1 MIKFF
6 WNSNNYNIGEK
17 DIFWGQYHKKN
28 SNLWIKSI
36 LKKVDFKI
44 IKDIHEIKSQDKLII
59 IDSYIHKKIQFY
71 SKIKLA
77 CDKIFLF
84 HLGDEIFHEPK
95 MIKEIYSNCQFV
107 WRTFCSNLYFNE
119 KNVNC
124 IPVGYK
130 SGINLKNISVTKDL
144 RWAFIGTPHKSSRHD
159 LLFNLSEIKPNFVYK
174 TGKFGDQNSLNS
186 DQINEIFFKTD
197 FIPCPNGFFH
207 PETYRVYEALE
218 SGCIPIVEDSY
229 NYYERLFP
237 KNPFIKIN
245 KWSEAKTIIKQWNKK
260 NIEKKKNECIKWW
273 NDYKSILKNSIK
285 QKIN

>member
-1 MIKFF
+1 MIKFL

-17 DIFWGQYHKKN
+17 DIFWGLYHKKN

-44 IKDIHEIKSQDKLII
+44 IKDISEIQSKDKLIV

-71 SKIKLA
+71 SKIKLF
-77 CDKIFLF
+77 CDQIFLF

-95 MIKEIYSNCQFV
+95 AIREIYSNCQFV
-107 WRTFCSNLYFNE
+107 WRTFCSNLYFNAN
-119 KNVNC
+119 NVNC

-130 SGINLKNISVTKDL
+130 SGISLTNISVTRNL
-144 RWAFIGTPHKSSRHD
+144 RWAFVGTPHKSSRHD
-159 LLFNLSEIKPNFVYK
+159 LLFNLSEIKPNFIHE
-174 TGKFGDQNSLNS
+174 TGKFGDKNSLNS
-186 DQINEIFFKTD
+186 DQISEIFTKTD

-218 SGCIPIVEDSY
+218 CGCIPIVEDSY

-237 KNPFIKIN
+237 QNPFIKIS

-273 NDYKSILKNSIK
+273 NDYKSLLQNSIK